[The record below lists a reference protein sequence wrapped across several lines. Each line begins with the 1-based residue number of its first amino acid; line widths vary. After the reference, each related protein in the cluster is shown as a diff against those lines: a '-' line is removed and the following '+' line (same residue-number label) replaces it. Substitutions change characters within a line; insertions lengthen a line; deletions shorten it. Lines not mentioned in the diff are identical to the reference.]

1 MCQPAQAVRV
11 WSQDDGGMLLAEE
24 GGVHINASNGVI
36 EGSGSSRFVDAPPF
50 RVRPAQTLAHVRSHT
65 TTLSDPSSLLCRGS
79 SPLCLSRRPAV
90 FQDRIDFSLLT
101 PNKITVNNTNK
112 GWKAFKTGNWNKSQ
126 HKISLRVFFLF
137 IYLFFNF
144 FNFNI

>member
-1 MCQPAQAVRV
+1 MCQPAQAVPFGSEAKMMAVCCWER
-11 WSQDDGGMLLAEE
+11 

-65 TTLSDPSSLLCRGS
+65 TTLSDPSSLLCCGS

-90 FQDRIDFSLLT
+90 FQDRFDFSLVIKKKLL
-101 PNKITVNNTNK
+101 
-112 GWKAFKTGNWNKSQ
+112 KTLLER
-126 HKISLRVFFLF
+126 I
-137 IYLFFNF
+137 
-144 FNFNI
+144 